1 MEIKNTKTRKEIMSF
16 LTTTATADSE
26 QSVQENLLKLFNPAS
41 TREDMG
47 KIYNDVLGYNPINHF
62 DREELRDL
70 LDMALNAIADEH
82 PDTADEIGKHRGV
95 IVDRALESFEADRT
109 ETFRTILARE
119 AQSYAGDVSV
129 FHYFGVDEP
138 DYAAIEEDDDDD
150 VDPIGDYEGDGS
162 LDGEDEDLNNPT
174 MLDDD
179 DNFQY
184 GDNDESAD
192 EEEEESCADVR
203 CPRRALVKRS
213 ALSSDTSRTGW
224 RWPIVMRTARQF
236 MPEAWTR

>member
-82 PDTADEIGKHRGV
+82 PDTADEISKHRGV

-150 VDPIGDYEGDGS
+150 VDPIGDYEGDAS

-184 GDNDESAD
+184 GDNDESA
-192 EEEEESCADVR
+192 EEEEE
-203 CPRRALVKRS
+203 
-213 ALSSDTSRTGW
+213 
-224 RWPIVMRTARQF
+224 
-236 MPEAWTR
+236 E